1 MTLKV
6 IGAGFGRT
14 GTLSLKIALEQLGY
28 GPCYHMLEITK
39 DTKTKPDQ
47 WVAIAN
53 GESPDWDLVFKG
65 YQAAVDWPAVSF
77 YRELLSTYPE
87 AKVILT
93 TRSFDSWY
101 QSTQQTIYSI
111 TKAMGGWLSLLPMPR
126 KMEQIAQIAWQKD
139 FHGKFEDRD
148 YAQKIF
154 EQHSLE
160 VKSLVPA
167 DQLLEFQPQ
176 QGWQP
181 LCDFLDVPVP
191 EGEFPR
197 VNDSK
202 EIRKRLHLFRA
213 IRYGLPCLAALTAIA
228 AYLNYAG

>member
-1 MTLKV
+1 MALKV

-53 GESPDWDLVFKG
+53 GESPDWDVVFEG

-77 YRELLSTYPE
+77 YRELLSAYPE

-111 TKAMGGWLSLLPMPR
+111 TKAMGGWLSLLAMPR
-126 KMEQIAQIAWQKD
+126 KMEKIAQIAWQKD
-139 FHGKFEDRD
+139 FHGQFEDRD
-148 YAQKIF
+148 YAQRIF

-167 DQLLEFQPQ
+167 NQLLEFQPQ

-181 LCDFLDVPVP
+181 LCDFLNVPIP
-191 EGEFPR
+191 QGDFPR
-197 VNDSK
+197 VNDSR

-213 IRYGLPCLAALTAIA
+213 VRYGLPTLATLAAIA
-228 AYLNYAG
+228 TYFNYAG